1 MPSVRQIARRIR
13 SVENTAKI
21 TKAMSMIAASKLRRS
36 QDAATQ
42 GRAYSK
48 KMSGIVK
55 SVSSN
60 FGDEENHHPL
70 SEQRDVA
77 NSALVFV
84 TPDRGLTGGL
94 NSNLVRKASDFIGS
108 QSDPIKLIA
117 LGKKGKDFGRRSGLE
132 IIENYTGISDRPSFS
147 DTKPISHSAISSFV
161 NGEVDEV
168 YVCYAKF
175 VNTTVQRATLEQI
188 LPVIPPDFDGVTNK
202 DYIFEPSPL
211 EVLHRLLPRYV
222 ETLIHQAILEANA
235 SEQSARMVAMNQA
248 TDNAN
253 DMVDDLT
260 LLMNKLRQET
270 ITKELLDIVGG
281 VTAVEN

>member
-21 TKAMSMIAASKLRRS
+21 TKAMSMIAASKLRRT
-36 QDAATQ
+36 QEAATQ
-42 GRAYSK
+42 GRAYSE
-48 KMSGIVK
+48 KMLEIVK

-60 FGDEENHHPL
+60 FGNEDNHHPL
-70 SEQRDVA
+70 LEQRYVKNA
-77 NSALVFV
+77 ALVII

-94 NSNLVRKASDFIGS
+94 NSNLLRKASDFLGS
-108 QSDPIKLIA
+108 QSSPVKLIV
-117 LGKKGKDFGRRSGLE
+117 LGKKGRDFGRRVNLE
-132 IIENYTGISDRPSFS
+132 VIESYTGISDRPTSS
-147 DTKPISHSAISSFV
+147 DTKPVSDSAITSFV
-161 NGEVDEV
+161 SGGVDEV

-175 VNTTVQRATLEQI
+175 VNTTLQRVTIERV
-188 LPVIPPDFDGVTNK
+188 LPVVPPESDAIMNQE
-202 DYIFEPSPL
+202 YIFEPSPSD
-211 EVLHRLLPRYV
+211 VLHKLLPRYV

-253 DMVDDLT
+253 AMVDDLT

-270 ITKELLDIVGG
+270 ITNELLDIVGG
-281 VTAVEN
+281 VTAVES